1 MQMNGQIPNAAFS
14 TLECENRRTET
25 EVVASAYRGVETGSS
40 VSPIRLTHRPT
51 PTTTLILPTSVDH
64 LIWLPG
70 CTREWRSR
78 NRPPG
83 GEVMSTSSAVR
94 SRKEIPNSLAGLPGC
109 RAVVF
114 LLALPLFA
122 HAWQTTTPPVAA
134 CQAAGQVAGWDIVG
148 HMLSVKSD
156 SGDYSDFQYD
166 RSTT

>member
-1 MQMNGQIPNAAFS
+1 MQPNGQIPNGPFS
-14 TLECENRRTET
+14 TLDCETRRTET
-25 EVVASAYRGVETGSS
+25 EVAASAHRGVETGSS

-94 SRKEIPNSLAGLPGC
+94 SRKESPNSLAGLPGC
-109 RAVVF
+109 RAVLC
-114 LLALPLFA
+114 LLAVPLFA
-122 HAWQTTTPPVAA
+122 
-134 CQAAGQVAGWDIVG
+134 
-148 HMLSVKSD
+148 
-156 SGDYSDFQYD
+156 
-166 RSTT
+166 RSATRLNSSPLGISYAVF